1 MDLNPDLW
9 MKYFSDLI
17 TYKLCLKSSSL
28 KIGDIMKR
36 LFQQNSD
43 CCSRDKMIH
52 IHAYIALYGQHI
64 GNIATSLRPLEAL
77 DQLTPGILCAFTLD
91 TKQDGIIHYQ
101 VTSFLINTLF
111 NAFCLCTSPDAAEK
125 LKKWYDVYKNVM
137 AMPLVSKCIWDDF
150 STASSKEVRLN
161 LERKFNVMQAIFV
174 VLQGQPFCNG
184 DVILIAL
191 NILEDLKFKEF
202 LSSPY
207 KVCMTITFFI
217 AKVFFIYMYVSI

>member
-17 TYKLCLKSSSL
+17 TYKLHLKSSSL
-28 KIGDIMKR
+28 QIGDIMKR
-36 LFQQNSD
+36 LFQQNTD
-43 CCSRDKMIH
+43 CCSRDKMVH
-52 IHAYIALYGQHI
+52 IHAYIALYGQHL

-77 DQLTPGILCAFTLD
+77 DQLTTGILCEFTLD

-111 NAFCLCTSPDAAEK
+111 NAFCLCTSLSSPEAAEK

-137 AMPLVSKCIWDDF
+137 AMPLVSKCIYDDF

-174 VLQGQPFCNG
+174 VLQSQPFCN
-184 DVILIAL
+184 DDIIVIAL
-191 NILEDLKFKEF
+191 NILKDLKSKEF
-202 LSSPY
+202 FSSPY
-207 KVCMTITFFI
+207 KVCITIT
-217 AKVFFIYMYVSI
+217 V